1 MSKREKKERVIKK
14 KEREFVRGGQRE
26 SKFRRRKLFRE
37 TKRER
42 KREREREVSLELE
55 VCYRF

>member
-1 MSKREKKERVIKK
+1 M
-14 KEREFVRGGQRE
+14 RGGQRE

-42 KREREREVSLELE
+42 KRERERGEPRVGGLL
-55 VCYRF
+55 